1 MTREEIIEIE
11 QYCMEHGV
19 GKKARLAELGIPFW
33 SFYRT
38 RRRYQMEDERSATEM
53 SAGNFVQLSSLPLG
67 PAMQPSKR
75 TSRKTSQKDAEP
87 IVESYLTVE
96 LRTASGTAMRIQG
109 NMTRYSG
116 AMSASNSSLKKVKM
130 MLDHL

>member
-53 SAGNFVQLSSLPLG
+53 SAGNFVQISSLPLG

-109 NMTRYSG
+109 NMTPS
-116 AMSASNSSLKKVKM
+116 
-130 MLDHL
+130 HLRELIFATNVQP

>member
-1 MTREEIIEIE
+1 MMTREEIIEIE

-19 GKKARLAELGIPFW
+19 GKKARLAEHGIPFW

-53 SAGNFVQLSSLPLG
+53 SAGNFVQISSLPLG

-109 NMTRYSG
+109 NMTPSHLRELI
-116 AMSASNSSLKKVKM
+116 SASNVQP
-130 MLDHL
+130 

>member
-1 MTREEIIEIE
+1 MMTREEIIEIE

-75 TSRKTSQKDAEP
+75 TSRKTSQKDAE
-87 IVESYLTVE
+87 
-96 LRTASGTAMRIQG
+96 
-109 NMTRYSG
+109 
-116 AMSASNSSLKKVKM
+116 
-130 MLDHL
+130 